1 MKLLSEITA
10 QLQDPVITGN
20 ASIMVRSLTM
30 DSRSVSPGAL
40 YVAIKGLH
48 ADGHNFIAD
57 AIANGAGVIVCETL
71 PGEISGEITYVEVKD
86 SATALG
92 LIASVFYGDPST
104 ELTLIGITGT
114 NGKTT
119 IATLLH
125 ETFTSLGFRCGLI
138 STIRYHDGIDDTD
151 ASHTTPDALRLQQI
165 IRDMVENGC
174 DYCFMEVSSHAVV
187 QKRIA
192 GLTFAGGIF
201 TNLTHDHLDF
211 HPTFDDYLK
220 AKQAFFTSLPKHA
233 FALVSKDDRNGM
245 VMVQQS
251 RARVYTYSTTTM
263 ADFHAKV
270 IENTIDGLH
279 LDLGGSRV
287 WFRLTGAFNARNIA
301 AVYGA
306 AMLLQADDQEVL
318 EVLSSLEPV
327 EGRFQQFRGP
337 DGVIAIVDYA
347 HTPDALKNVLET
359 IRDVNREEGRVVTVV
374 GAGGDRDP
382 FKRPLMAR
390 IASSFSDHVILT
402 SDNPRTEP
410 PEKIL
415 QEMQQG
421 LDSAGKRKSLT
432 ITDRREAI
440 RAAVMMATDGDIVLI
455 AGKGHEKYQEINGIR
470 HPFDDMAVV
479 QEAMDQKSINTQ
491 DKP

>member
-1 MKLLSEITA
+1 MKVLADIIQ
-10 QLQDPVITGN
+10 QLNEPVIRGD
-20 ASIMVRSLTM
+20 SHIKVRSLAM
-30 DSRSVSPGAL
+30 DSRKVTQGSL
-40 YVAIKGLH
+40 YTAISGVH
-48 ADGHNFIAD
+48 ADGHTFIEE
-57 AIANGAGVIVCETL
+57 AITNGATAIVCETM
-71 PGEISGEITYVEVKD
+71 PSAISGDVTYVLVND

-92 LIASVFYGDPST
+92 LIASAFYGDPSS

-119 IATLLH
+119 IATLLY
-125 ETFTSLGFRCGLI
+125 ETFSRLGYKCGLI
-138 STIRYHDGIDDTD
+138 STIRYNDGVDDSD
-151 ASHTTPDALRLQQI
+151 ASHTTPDALRLQQML
-165 IRDMVENGC
+165 RDMVENGC

-187 QKRIA
+187 QKRIS

-211 HPTFDDYLK
+211 HPTFGDYLK

-245 VMVQQS
+245 VMVQNC

-263 ADFHAKV
+263 VDFHAKV

-279 LDLGGSRV
+279 LDIGGNRV

-306 AMLLQADDQEVL
+306 AMLLQCDEQEAL
-318 EVLSSLEPV
+318 EILSNLEPV

-359 IRDVNREEGRVVTVV
+359 IREVNHEDGIVITVV

-382 FKRPLMAR
+382 YKRPLMAG
-390 IASSFSDHVILT
+390 IAASFSEKVILT
-402 SDNPRTEP
+402 SDNPRTES

-421 LDSAGKRKSLT
+421 LDSAGKRKSLS
-432 ITDRREAI
+432 IADRREAI
-440 RAAVMMATDGDIVLI
+440 RAAVMMANEGDIILI
-455 AGKGHEKYQEINGIR
+455 AGKGHEKYQEINGVR
-470 HPFDDMAVV
+470 HPFDDMEVV
-479 QEAMDQKSINTQ
+479 REAMEQKTSNTQ
-491 DKP
+491 EKP